1 MIRPAE
7 RSDLPAIRVLA
18 WQMFQETS
26 AWHSEPPDM
35 NGFEDMLMRDPSFF
49 IYVAENA
56 DHILTGFLICQLAG
70 QPYIRSRGC
79 QSVLF
84 YVDPSYRHHIPARL
98 LKAAEERAQEEG
110 CDYFLVSTAGGGNL
124 DSHYH
129 LMQGTGFKLVGL
141 VAMKEIQHELAQQP
155 VRLEEISATPTD
167 EHFFGQLGSADP
179 GADGHPEALPDRAR
193 LPQFARSGR
202 SGPADF

>member
-35 NGFEDMLMRDPSFF
+35 SGFEDLLMRDPSFF
-49 IYVAENA
+49 IYVAEDA
-56 DHILTGFLICQLAG
+56 EHILTGFLICQLAG

-84 YVDPSYRHHIPARL
+84 YVQPGYRHHIPARL
-98 LKAAEERAQEEG
+98 LKAAEQRAMEEG

-141 VAMKEIQHELAQQP
+141 VAMKEIQHELAQQS
-155 VRLEEISATPTD
+155 VQEEAERSADPAERT
-167 EHFFGQLGSADP
+167 HGQLGSADQ
-179 GADGHPEALPDRAR
+179 GTDGYPEALSDGAR